1 MTEPATPIQEYRA
14 ADAVA
19 GLLAAMSIFVSL
31 TAIFWH
37 PLRLV
42 IASILLALIASG
54 LSRRYQRLGAIA
66 VAVGGLSW
74 LLGMTV
80 AVLTSHPLW

>member
-1 MTEPATPIQEYRA
+1 MEPAAPIQEYRA

-31 TAIFWH
+31 TAILWH

-54 LSRRYQRLGAIA
+54 LSRRYQRLAGIA
-66 VAVGGLSW
+66 VAIGGLSW